1 MQNKT
6 LQTIIFIIVLHSLMF
21 YQIFLLLQVKRRVII
36 AYKRGIYEVCH
47 EFSND
52 LRKYFRKY

>member
-21 YQIFLLLQVKRRVII
+21 YQIFLSLQVKRRVT
-36 AYKRGIYEVCH
+36 YKRGIYEVRH

-52 LRKYFRKY
+52 LRLRII